1 MVVFQ
6 NFTIHLVKGFLEIR
20 VPRAVIVL
28 VIKTGEGGIDV
39 LERYVMFFT
48 SYPGTKMD
56 HSSLFKSKVYDRSSA
71 KIASMGACK

>member
-6 NFTIHLVKGFLEIR
+6 NFTTYLVKGFLEIR
-20 VPRAVIVL
+20 VSRAVIVL

-56 HSSLFKSKVYDRSSA
+56 HSSLLKGKVYDRSSTQ
-71 KIASMGACK
+71 IADMGAGQ